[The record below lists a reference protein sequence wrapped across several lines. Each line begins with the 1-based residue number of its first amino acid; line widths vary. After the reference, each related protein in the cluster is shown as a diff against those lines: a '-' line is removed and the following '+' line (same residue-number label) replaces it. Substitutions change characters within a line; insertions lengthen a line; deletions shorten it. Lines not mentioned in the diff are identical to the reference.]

1 MDTKQLTALLT
12 GAVIISSGLTYTA
25 TELTGEEVLKEGEE
39 TPIVEE
45 VPAVQPTIIVDDEC
59 GEDSLKLLIGTAEM
73 CTGSEVY
80 GELKQVVVD
89 DLKKEKSKLQLADGT
104 LCEEESEECKKVNY
118 DLELQNREL
127 FYSVLVKE
135 MLKDGEIK
143 NLSDNPAEAKIEA
156 LAILEGTTEGF
167 QIINK

>member
-1 MDTKQLTALLT
+1 
-12 GAVIISSGLTYTA
+12 LTYTA

-73 CTGSEVY
+73 CTGGEVY
-80 GELKQVVVD
+80 NDLKQVVVD
-89 DLKKEKSKLQLADGT
+89 DLKKEKSKLQLADGAE
-104 LCEEESEECKKVNY
+104 CEKESEECKKVNY

-143 NLSDNPAEAKIEA
+143 NLSDNPTEAKLEA
-156 LAILEGTTEGF
+156 LAILEGTTVGF
-167 QIINK
+167 QLINK